1 MRDRPTR
8 SQTCRGLIM
17 MLQSGCAIR
26 LKPKT
31 GLDEPPQLF
40 LAGAEQGDRPLY

>member
-17 MLQSGCAIR
+17 TLQSGCAIR

-31 GLDEPPQLF
+31 WMDPAALHWGHDVH
-40 LAGAEQGDRPLY
+40 